1 MRSLL
6 PSRRTLLL
14 LLLSL
19 LAGAS
24 CCNLGLRLLTPV
36 DAAAV
41 ASDAPRPP
49 LSPNAPLA
57 DLGLALVPA
66 STPASEARTWQW
78 RVESLAPPEHRI
90 GYALSQ
96 PVAHSLAQEHE
107 AYGRRLRFRALG
119 PDRFTY
125 RAPPG
130 CEVDMRCIYA
140 ELMRSNAA
148 PVQVLGERFGEYIH
162 AQGLNADEA
171 TALIATYVQRIRYEQ
186 PDEQPFGILP
196 PALVPAED
204 RGDCDSK
211 AVLAVMLLRQV
222 GIEAA
227 VLYSELLAHA
237 AVGVAVPGGGRAFPY
252 GGHTY
257 RYVEISSEGWPVGM
271 IPPQH
276 DKPHL
281 WKVLPPPELA
291 LADID

>member
-1 MRSLL
+1 MLTPLDAASPVPE
-6 PSRRTLLL
+6 PSRPAL
-14 LLLSL
+14 
-19 LAGAS
+19 
-24 CCNLGLRLLTPV
+24 
-36 DAAAV
+36 
-41 ASDAPRPP
+41 PP
-49 LSPNAPLA
+49 DAPLA
-57 DLGLALVPA
+57 DLGLALFPA
-66 STPASEARTWQW
+66 STPAREARTWQW

-96 PVAHSLAQEHE
+96 SVARSLAQEHE
-107 AYGRRLRFRALG
+107 AYGRTLRFRALG

-130 CEVDMRCIYA
+130 CEADMRCIYA
-140 ELMRSNAA
+140 ELMRSNAE
-148 PVQVLGERFGEYIH
+148 PVRVLGERFVEHIH
-162 AQGLNADEA
+162 AQGLSAAEA
-171 TALIATYVQRIRYEQ
+171 TELIATYVQRIRYQQ

-222 GIEAA
+222 GIEAV

-237 AVGVAVPGGGRAFPY
+237 AVGVAVPGRGHSFHQ

-257 RYVEISSEGWPVGM
+257 RYVELCSEGWPVGM

-281 WKVLPPPELA
+281 WKVLPPPELV
-291 LADID
+291 LSGVD